1 MTEKKYIAIDG
12 YNRKKEDDE
21 MISDSIGSCFSTPVG
36 QQVLTY
42 LKSITINTV
51 SGPDI
56 TDQKLRHLEG
66 QRYIVG
72 LIERR
77 MVHNHGVKQN
87 GRSDDN
93 TTKRRSDQLFT
104 SKT

>member
-1 MTEKKYIAIDG
+1 MTEKLGIGIDG
-12 YNRKKEDDE
+12 YKRKKDDDE
-21 MISDSIGSCFSTPVG
+21 KISDAVGSCFSTPVG

-42 LKSITINTV
+42 LKSITINSV

-56 TDQKLRHLEG
+56 TDQQLRHLEG

-77 MVHNHGVKQN
+77 IVHNHGVKQN
-87 GRSDDN
+87 GRSD
-93 TTKRRSDQLFT
+93 TSKRRSDPLFT
-104 SKT
+104 NKT